1 VEESTI
7 RVLVVDDYQP
17 WRDSTRSMLEDDS
30 RLRVVGEAAD
40 GLEAVWKV
48 RELQVDLVLLDIG
61 LPTLNGIEVAKRI
74 RKLSPQTKIL
84 FVSQESSP
92 AVVEQAVSLSEGYVV
107 KRDAGRELRAAVTA
121 VVRGERFVDSRFGNH
136 GLEETPESP
145 VLESVGI
152 KSVSAPLRQ
161 HKEIPHRHE
170 VVFYS
175 DEGYFLDSLA
185 LFVERALHAGS
196 SAIVV
201 ANESHRN
208 SVLSRLQA
216 KGLDI
221 AAAAE
226 QGRYTALD
234 AAHTIST
241 FMVPG
246 TLDPARLLQG
256 LGSLL
261 LTAAKA
267 AKGEKPRVAACGQ
280 IAPLLWAQGDAE
292 AAIQIEKHSN
302 TLVETHGV
310 DILCGYPLDSFHSD
324 MGRDMFQRICAEHS
338 AIHSR

>member
-1 VEESTI
+1 
-7 RVLVVDDYQP
+7 
-17 WRDSTRSMLEDDS
+17 MLEDDS

-40 GLEAVWKV
+40 GLDAVSKV
-48 RELQVDLVLLDIG
+48 RELQIDLILLDIG
-61 LPTLNGIEVAKRI
+61 LPTLNGIEVAKQI

-92 AVVEQAVSLSEGYVV
+92 EIIEQALSMGDGYVV

-121 VVRGERFVDSRFGNH
+121 VVRGERFVGSRFGSH
-136 GLEETPESP
+136 GFEETPESRT
-145 VLESVGI
+145 LESVGI
-152 KSVSAPLRQ
+152 TSVSAPLRQ
-161 HKEIPHRHE
+161 DKEIPHRHE

-175 DEGYFLDSLA
+175 DERYFLDSLA
-185 LFVERALHAGS
+185 LFVEHALQAGRP
-196 SAIVV
+196 AIVV

-246 TLDPARLLQG
+246 TLDAARLLQG
-256 LGSLL
+256 FGGLL
-261 LTAAKA
+261 LRTAKA
-267 AKGEKPRVAACGQ
+267 AKGERPRVAACGQ
-280 IAPLLWAQGDAE
+280 IAPLLWAQGDTE
-292 AAIQIEKHSN
+292 AAIQVEKHTN

-310 DILCGYPLDSFHSD
+310 DVLCGYPLDSFHSD
-324 MGRDMFQRICAEHS
+324 MGREMFQRICAEHS
-338 AIHSR
+338 AIHCR

>member
-1 VEESTI
+1 
-7 RVLVVDDYQP
+7 
-17 WRDSTRSMLEDDS
+17 MLERDS

-40 GLEAVWKV
+40 GLEAVWKT
-48 RELQVDLVLLDIG
+48 RELQADLVLLDIG
-61 LPTLNGIEVAKRI
+61 LPTRNGIEVARQI
-74 RKLSPQTKIL
+74 RKLSPRSKIL

-92 AVVEQAVSLSEGYVV
+92 EVVEEALSTGEGFVV
-107 KRDAGRELRAAVTA
+107 KQDAGRELLAAVTA
-121 VVRGERFVDSRFGNH
+121 VVRGENFVGGRFGNH
-136 GLEETPESP
+136 GSVETPESR
-145 VLESVGI
+145 VQESLGS

-161 HKEIPHRHE
+161 DRQIAHRHE

-185 LFVERALHAGS
+185 RFVERALKAGS

-208 SVLSRLQA
+208 RVLSRLQA

-234 AAHTIST
+234 AADTVAT
-241 FMVPG
+241 LMVPG
-246 TLDPARLLQG
+246 TLDPARLFEG

-267 AKGEKPRVAACGQ
+267 AKGECPRVAACGQ

-292 AAIQIEKHSN
+292 AAIQIERHTNS
-302 TLVETHGV
+302 LVETHGV
-310 DILCGYPLDSFHSD
+310 DILCGYPLDSFQSGV
-324 MGRDMFQRICAEHS
+324 GRDMFQRICAEHS